1 MPGLLGVQGTFV
13 LGMFG
18 AFGVFGAF
26 LCPRCVFLG
35 LRCADAGHPPG
46 LFTVRGCS
54 QIFCKIKYV
63 SELNER

>member
-1 MPGLLGVQGTFV
+1 MRPETPVWGRGASCAFCVPGLLGVQGTFV

-46 LFTVRGCS
+46 LFA
-54 QIFCKIKYV
+54 
-63 SELNER
+63 E